1 MGRPGNVAG
10 ESGVVMAKLGGFLD
24 LQVNGYAGVD
34 FHSDELSGEE
44 LHQVCSAMAGDGV
57 TAFLATITT
66 EHVPVMEHRL
76 RRLVELRNQD
86 PLARQMIP
94 ALHIEG
100 PYISPIDGYRGAH
113 PRDAVRPADVESM
126 RRLLDAAG
134 GLARIVTLAPEN
146 DSKMETTRFLTGQGI
161 RVSAGHTDASLDEL
175 KAAIDAGLSMFTH
188 LGNGCPMQMHR
199 HDNIVQRA
207 LSLSDRIHPMFI
219 ADGAHVAFPALG
231 NYLRMAGIDRCIVV
245 TDAVAP
251 AGRGP
256 GRFRLGR
263 WDLVVGEDLVARAP
277 DGSHLVGSAVAMP
290 RAVQNL
296 VEHVGLTPAEAERLT
311 VHNPRMVMGYEC
323 TCSACRDR
331 GAGQERLGH
340 SREDAGKVEVSVP
353 GRSRN
358 GQPAGAVPGSSS
370 EVGV

>member
-1 MGRPGNVAG
+1 MHNSRGY
-10 ESGVVMAKLGGFLD
+10 FD
-24 LQVNGYAGVD
+24 LQVNGYGGID
-34 FHSDELSGEE
+34 FHSDDLCADE
-44 LHQVCSAMAGDGV
+44 LHQVCTTMQRDGV
-57 TAFLATITT
+57 GGFLATITT

-76 RRLVELRNQD
+76 RRLVELREAD
-86 PLARQMIP
+86 ALAREMIP

-100 PYISPIDGYRGAH
+100 PFISPVDGYRGAH
-113 PRDAVRPADVESM
+113 PRDAVRPADVDAM
-126 RRLLDAAG
+126 QRLLDAAG
-134 GLARIVTLAPEN
+134 GLATLVTLAPEN
-146 DSKMETTRFLTGQGI
+146 DPAMATTRFLAKQGI
-161 RVSAGHTDASLDEL
+161 RVSAGHTNASLDEL

-199 HDNIVQRA
+199 HDNIIQRA
-207 LSLSDRIHPMFI
+207 LSLADQIQPMFI
-219 ADGAHVAFPALG
+219 ADGAHVAFPALR
-231 NYLRMAGIDRCIVV
+231 NYLRTAGIDRCIVV

-296 VEHVGLTPAEAERLT
+296 VDHVGLSVAEAERLT

-323 TCSACRDR
+323 ECSACRDR
-331 GAGQERLGH
+331 GVGTQRVGHPRQDAG
-340 SREDAGKVEVSVP
+340 GKVEVALPSRGGNGHA
-353 GRSRN
+353 GRKM
-358 GQPAGAVPGSSS
+358 PGSSS

>member
-1 MGRPGNVAG
+1 
-10 ESGVVMAKLGGFLD
+10 MANPGGFFD
-24 LQVNGYAGVD
+24 LQVNGYFGVD
-34 FHSDELSGEE
+34 FHSDQLSADE
-44 LHQVCSAMAGDGV
+44 LHQVCAAMAGDGV
-57 TAFLATITT
+57 SGFLATITT

-76 RRLVELRNQD
+76 RRLVELRESD
-86 PLARQMIP
+86 SLARQMIP
-94 ALHIEG
+94 NLHIEG
-100 PYISPIDGYRGAH
+100 PFISPLDGYRGAH
-113 PRDAVRPADVESM
+113 PRDAVRPADLDSM
-126 RRLLDAAG
+126 KRLLDAAG
-134 GLARIVTLAPEN
+134 GLARLVTLAPEN
-146 DSKMETTRFLTGQGI
+146 DPGFAVTRYLAEQGI
-161 RVSAGHTDASLDEL
+161 RVSAGHTDATLDQL
-175 KAAIDAGLSMFTH
+175 KGAIDAGLSMFTH

-199 HDNIVQRA
+199 HENIIQRA
-207 LSLSDRIHPMFI
+207 LSLSEQLYPMFI

-231 NYLRMAGIDRCIVV
+231 NYLRTAGIERCIVV

-290 RAVQNL
+290 RAVRNL

-323 TCSACRDR
+323 HCSQCRDR
-331 GAGQERLGH
+331 GTGPERLGH
-340 SREDAGKVEVSVP
+340 PREDAGKVEVIVP
-353 GRSRN
+353 SRGGN
-358 GQPAGAVPGSSS
+358 GHPARAVPGSSS